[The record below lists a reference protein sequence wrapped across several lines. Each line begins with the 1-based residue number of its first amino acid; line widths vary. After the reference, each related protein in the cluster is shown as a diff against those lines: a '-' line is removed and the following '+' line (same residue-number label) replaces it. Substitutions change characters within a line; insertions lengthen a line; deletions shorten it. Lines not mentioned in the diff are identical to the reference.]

1 MSGFSSF
8 YVYHPVVLCKLF
20 GCSFL
25 TVVAVPGVGERQLQ
39 LGGHSA
45 DPGATAEEQHQKE

>member
-8 YVYHPVVLCKLF
+8 YVDHPMVLCKLF

-25 TVVAVPGVGERQLQ
+25 TVVPGVGERQLQ
-39 LGGHSA
+39 LGGHGA